1 MSKIYPIGAPDSD
14 PPGKHEISQRKGWD
28 MIRRHRESKA
38 ERTLDATGIEW
49 DTLSFHWEAL
59 QRMMKQSKKGKIVR
73 MHLAVND
80 EGETTIVL
88 SPADADGHDLTGGGI
103 VLLDD
108 GTPCPPTCPDD
119 PPPPDP
125 KNP

>member
-28 MIRRHRESKA
+28 MIRKYRASKQA
-38 ERTLDATGIEW
+38 RSASVVSIEW

-73 MHLAVND
+73 LHLAVND
-80 EGETTIVL
+80 EGGTTIVL
-88 SPADADGHDLTGGGI
+88 SPADSSGNDIIGGGI
-103 VLLDD
+103 VMLDD
-108 GTPCPPTCPDD
+108 GSPCPPTCPTD
-119 PPPPDP
+119 PPD
-125 KNP
+125 